1 MNRHLKSHEI
11 KFDSLGKPAR
21 PMPDVRPEGRYSMG
35 GMVRVSLREIDGS
48 ELFGKAVLAM
58 GADGRPEKLKV
69 RGGML
74 PNGNLLIA
82 RSGNAEYMLALE
94 EEGKDLAVKM
104 HTVCGGTMV
113 VHEFKIASAMRISGD
128 QKAKDDPESWADVA
142 AEGELEELKSE
153 LEGVL
158 SGKASALTRG
168 EVLGARFKFTDG
180 SEVDGRVLFGEGAS
194 IQPGCIKSEWEKG
207 KARLV
212 DALRVRGE
220 AGRMGCF
227 LIKGNLQCVAD
238 ISAAF
243 TDVAKNPQAFVA
255 EIGGHRYA
263 GVIA

>member
-1 MNRHLKSHEI
+1 MDRHLKSQEL

-21 PMPDVRPEGRYSMG
+21 PMPDVRPEGRYSIRR
-35 GMVRVSLREIDGS
+35 MVRVSLREIDGS
-48 ELFGKAVLAM
+48 ELFGKAALTL
-58 GADGRPEKLKV
+58 GADGKPEKLKV
-69 RGGML
+69 RGGLL
-74 PNGNLLIA
+74 PIGNVLVA
-82 RSGNAEYMLALE
+82 RSSSAEYLLTLE
-94 EEGKDLAVKM
+94 KDGKEPGMRSILNKNGISLVW
-104 HTVCGGTMV
+104 
-113 VHEFKIASAMRISGD
+113 EFGISGAMRISGD
-128 QKAKDDPESWADVA
+128 QKEKEDPDSWADVI
-142 AEGELEELKSE
+142 AEGELDELRSE

-158 SGKASALTRG
+158 SGKASALTRK

-180 SEVDGRVLFGEGAS
+180 SEVEGKVLFGEGAS

-227 LIKGNLQCVAD
+227 IIKGNLQCVAD

-255 EIGGHRYA
+255 EIGGQRYS
-263 GVIA
+263 GVMA